1 MVVTAIKINAERQ
14 RAVDFTVPF
23 METGIAIV
31 VAKKIGIISPKA
43 FLGLYTPRNIILH
56 NVLRCR
62 ILLGYS
68 ICFKYIIFPTTLLN
82 RRKQARM

>member
-31 VAKKIGIISPKA
+31 VAKKTGIISPKA
-43 FLGLYTPRNIILH
+43 FLGKLLYIYSKRINNID
-56 NVLRCR
+56 NFC
-62 ILLGYS
+62 LLS
-68 ICFKYIIFPTTLLN
+68 L
-82 RRKQARM
+82 